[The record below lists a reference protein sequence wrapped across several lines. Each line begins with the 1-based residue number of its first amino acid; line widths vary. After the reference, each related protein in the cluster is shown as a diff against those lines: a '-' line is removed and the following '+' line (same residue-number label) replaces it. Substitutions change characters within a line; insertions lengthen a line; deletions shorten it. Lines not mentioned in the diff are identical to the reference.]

1 LSTGEAIA
9 SDPASDGPVM
19 PVVAVSDTVVERS
32 GSAGSVPDFS
42 GRLKLL
48 RLVLWRH
55 GQTTYN
61 AEHRFQGQRDV
72 PLNALGVAQ
81 AQRAARHLATLSPAQ
96 IWSSDLVRA
105 SATAAALAEQTG
117 LEVRLEKDLRERHG
131 GAWEG
136 LTTDEIRR
144 RYPDDLAAWQPPG
157 GETSGYVAERTAAAM
172 TRIADQ
178 SEPGS
183 LVVVVGHGASLTWGM
198 SRLLGLDERVTGGMG
213 NCCWSVVSRRVD
225 GGRWRLL
232 EFNVGALPEPV
243 EVAELGDDD

>member
-1 LSTGEAIA
+1 
-9 SDPASDGPVM
+9 M
-19 PVVAVSDTVVERS
+19 
-32 GSAGSVPDFS
+32 
-42 GRLKLL
+42 
-48 RLVLWRH
+48 WRH

-72 PLNALGVAQ
+72 PLNAVGRAQ
-81 AQRAARHLATLSPAQ
+81 AQRAAKHLATLGPTQ

-105 SATAAALAEQTG
+105 SATAGYLARLTG
-117 LEVRLEKDLRERHG
+117 LEVHLDKDLRERHG

-136 LTTDEIRR
+136 LTTDEIRE

-157 GETSGYVAERTAAAM
+157 GETSDFVAERTAAALM
-172 TRIADQ
+172 KIADG

-183 LVVVVGHGASLTWGM
+183 LVVVAGHGASLTWGM
-198 SRLLGLDERVTGGMG
+198 SRLLGLDDRVTGGMG
-213 NCCWSVVSRRVD
+213 NCCWSLLSRRVG

-243 EVAELGDDD
+243 EVAELGNDD

>member
-1 LSTGEAIA
+1 
-9 SDPASDGPVM
+9 M
-19 PVVAVSDTVVERS
+19 PVVAVPGGGVERS
-32 GSAGSVPDFS
+32 GSAGGRPDFG

-72 PLNALGVAQ
+72 PLNAVGQAQ
-81 AQRAARHLATLSPAQ
+81 AQRAAGHLATLFPAQ
-96 IWSSDLVRA
+96 IWSSDLIRA
-105 SATAAALAEQTG
+105 SATAGYLAEMTG
-117 LEVRLEKDLRERHG
+117 LEVRLDKDLRERHG

-136 LTTDEIRR
+136 LTTQEIRE

-157 GETSGYVAERTAAAM
+157 GETSEYVAERTAAAL

-198 SRLLGLDERVTGGMG
+198 SRLLGLDDRVTGGMG

-243 EVAELGDDD
+243 EVAELGDDV

>member
-1 LSTGEAIA
+1 
-9 SDPASDGPVM
+9 M
-19 PVVAVSDTVVERS
+19 
-32 GSAGSVPDFS
+32 
-42 GRLKLL
+42 
-48 RLVLWRH
+48 
-55 GQTTYN
+55 
-61 AEHRFQGQRDV
+61 
-72 PLNALGVAQ
+72 PLNALGRAQ

-105 SATAAALAEQTG
+105 VETAGYLAELTG

-131 GAWEG
+131 GVWEG
-136 LTTDEIRR
+136 LTTQEIRE

-157 GETSGYVAERTAAAM
+157 GETSEFVAERTAAALA
-172 TRIADQ
+172 RIADH

-198 SRLLGLDERVTGGMG
+198 SRLLGLDDRVTGGMG
-213 NCCWSVVSRRVD
+213 NCCWSLVSRRAE

-243 EVAELGDDD
+243 EVAELGDDV

>member
-1 LSTGEAIA
+1 
-9 SDPASDGPVM
+9 M
-19 PVVAVSDTVVERS
+19 PVVAVPDTVVERAGS
-32 GSAGSVPDFS
+32 GGSVPSFG

-72 PLNALGVAQ
+72 PLNAVGRAQ
-81 AQRAARHLATLSPAQ
+81 ARRAARHLATLSPAQ

-105 SATAAALAEQTG
+105 SETAAALGKLTG
-117 LEVRLEKDLRERHG
+117 LEVRLDKDLRERHG

-136 LTTDEIRR
+136 LTTEEIRQ

-157 GETSGYVAERTAAAM
+157 GETSEYVAERTAAAL

-178 SEPGS
+178 SQEGS

-198 SRLLGLDERVTGGMG
+198 SRLLGLDDRVTGGMG
-213 NCCWSVVSRRVD
+213 NCCWSLLSRRVD

-243 EVAELGDDD
+243 EVAELSGDD

>member
-1 LSTGEAIA
+1 LS
-9 SDPASDGPVM
+9 
-19 PVVAVSDTVVERS
+19 
-32 GSAGSVPDFS
+32 
-42 GRLKLL
+42 LL

-72 PLNALGVAQ
+72 PLNAVGRAQ
-81 AQRAARHLATLSPAQ
+81 AQRAAKHLATLGPTQ

-105 SATAAALAEQTG
+105 SATAGYLARLTG
-117 LEVRLEKDLRERHG
+117 LEVHLDKDLRERHG

-136 LTTDEIRR
+136 LTTDEIRE

-157 GETSGYVAERTAAAM
+157 GETSDFVAERTVAAL
-172 TRIADQ
+172 TKIADE

-198 SRLLGLDERVTGGMG
+198 SRLLGLDDRVTGGMG
-213 NCCWSVVSRRVD
+213 NCCWSLLSRRVG

-243 EVAELGDDD
+243 EVAELGNDD

>member
-1 LSTGEAIA
+1 
-9 SDPASDGPVM
+9 M
-19 PVVAVSDTVVERS
+19 PVVAVPDTVVERA
-32 GSAGSVPDFS
+32 GSAGSVPSFG

-72 PLNALGVAQ
+72 PLNAVGRAQ
-81 AQRAARHLATLSPAQ
+81 ARRAARHLATLSPAQ

-105 SATAAALAEQTG
+105 SETAAALGKLTG
-117 LEVRLEKDLRERHG
+117 LEVRLDKDLRERHG

-136 LTTDEIRR
+136 LTTEEIRQ

-157 GETSGYVAERTAAAM
+157 GETSEYVAERTAAAL

-178 SEPGS
+178 SSPARWS
-183 LVVVVGHGASLTWGM
+183 S
-198 SRLLGLDERVTGGMG
+198 
-213 NCCWSVVSRRVD
+213 WSVMARR
-225 GGRWRLL
+225 
-232 EFNVGALPEPV
+232 
-243 EVAELGDDD
+243 

>member
-1 LSTGEAIA
+1 L
-9 SDPASDGPVM
+9 PAAGVPAVGVVDGG
-19 PVVAVSDTVVERS
+19 VERS
-32 GSAGSVPDFS
+32 ATAGSRPEIGS
-42 GRLKLL
+42 GRLNLL

-72 PLNALGVAQ
+72 PLNAVGRAQ
-81 AQRAARHLATLSPAQ
+81 AQRAARHLATLAPTQ
-96 IWSSDLVRA
+96 IWSSDLARA
-105 SATAAALAEQTG
+105 SATAGYLARLTG
-117 LEVRLEKDLRERHG
+117 VEVRLDKDLRERHG

-136 LTTDEIRR
+136 LTTDEIRQ
-144 RYPDDLAAWQPPG
+144 RYPEDLAAWQPPG
-157 GETSGYVAERTAAAM
+157 GETSEFVAERTAAAL

-178 SEPGS
+178 SEPRS

-198 SRLLGLDERVTGGMG
+198 SRLLGLDDRVTGGMG
-213 NCCWSVVSRRVD
+213 NCCWSLLSRRVG

-243 EVAELGDDD
+243 EVAELGAED

>member
-1 LSTGEAIA
+1 
-9 SDPASDGPVM
+9 M

-72 PLNALGVAQ
+72 PLNALGLAQ

-105 SATAAALAEQTG
+105 SATAAALAELTG
-117 LEVRLEKDLRERHG
+117 LELRLEKDLRERHG

-136 LTTDEIRR
+136 LTTEEIRQ

-157 GETSGYVAERTAAAM
+157 GETSEFVAERTATAM

-183 LVVVVGHGASLTWGM
+183 LVVVVGHGASLTWG
-198 SRLLGLDERVTGGMG
+198 
-213 NCCWSVVSRRVD
+213 
-225 GGRWRLL
+225 
-232 EFNVGALPEPV
+232 
-243 EVAELGDDD
+243 

>member
-1 LSTGEAIA
+1 M
-9 SDPASDGPVM
+9 SDEPVT
-19 PVVAVSDTVVERS
+19 PVVVVPDGGVERS
-32 GSAGSVPDFS
+32 GPAGSRPDFS

-72 PLNALGVAQ
+72 PLNALGRAQ

-105 SATAAALAEQTG
+105 SATAGSLAEITG

-136 LTTDEIRR
+136 LTTDEIRQ
-144 RYPDDLAAWQPPG
+144 RYPDDLANWQPPG
-157 GETSGYVAERTAAAM
+157 GETSEYVAERTAAAL
-172 TRIADQ
+172 TRIADH

-213 NCCWSVVSRRVD
+213 NCCWSVLSRRVD

-243 EVAELGDDD
+243 EVAELGDDV

>member
-1 LSTGEAIA
+1 MPTIGL
-9 SDPASDGPVM
+9 SDGG
-19 PVVAVSDTVVERS
+19 AERS
-32 GSAGSVPDFS
+32 DSAGSRPEISS
-42 GRLKLL
+42 GRLNLF

-72 PLNALGVAQ
+72 PLNAVGRAQ
-81 AQRAARHLATLSPAQ
+81 ARQAAGHLMTLRPTH

-105 SATAAALAEQTG
+105 SETAGYLAELTG
-117 LEVRLEKDLRERHG
+117 LEVHLDKDLRERHG

-136 LTTDEIRR
+136 LTTDEIRQ

-157 GETSGYVAERTAAAM
+157 GETSEYVAERTAAAL

-198 SRLLGLDERVTGGMG
+198 SRLLGLDDRVTGGMG
-213 NCCWSVVSRRVD
+213 NCCWSLVSRRVD

-232 EFNVGALPEPV
+232 EFNVGALAETV
-243 EVAELGDDD
+243 EGAELGDDV

>member
-1 LSTGEAIA
+1 
-9 SDPASDGPVM
+9 M
-19 PVVAVSDTVVERS
+19 PVVAVSDTVAERT

-72 PLNALGVAQ
+72 PLNALGRAQ

-105 SATAAALAEQTG
+105 SATAVELAEITG

-136 LTTDEIRR
+136 LTTEEIRQ

-157 GETSGYVAERTAAAM
+157 GETSETVAERTAAAM
-172 TRIADQ
+172 IRIADQ

-213 NCCWSVVSRRVD
+213 NCCWSVVSRRLD

-243 EVAELGDDD
+243 EVAELGDDV